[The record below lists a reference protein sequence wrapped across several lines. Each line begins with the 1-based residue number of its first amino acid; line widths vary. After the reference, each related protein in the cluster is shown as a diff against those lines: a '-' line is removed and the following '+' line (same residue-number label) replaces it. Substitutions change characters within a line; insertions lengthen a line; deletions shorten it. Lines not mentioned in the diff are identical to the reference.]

1 LGKTF
6 AKARKLINL
15 NVANEQQATN
25 SRVVGGI
32 VVIWKCCR

>member
-15 NVANEQQATN
+15 NVANEQQTHVLLVALLSFEN
-25 SRVVGGI
+25 GAG
-32 VVIWKCCR
+32 K